1 MKKIIKLIDISKSFG
16 DHNVLNNINL
26 EVSEGSMVAIVGESG
41 SGKSTLLNI
50 MGTLEKPTS
59 GKVVI
64 MDQENVK
71 PGSTKSMYLLRD
83 TISYLFQNYA
93 LIDNETVE
101 SNLKIADKY
110 SKESKISM
118 IEALNI
124 VGLSGFEKKKI
135 YTLSG
140 GEQQRIA
147 LARTLIKPG
156 NIILADEP
164 TGNVDFDNK
173 IMIMEIFKTMKNMG
187 KTIIVVTHDKDLL
200 DYFDTVFD
208 LSDVL
213 VN

>member
-1 MKKIIKLIDISKSFG
+1 MFSPVSSIVL
-16 DHNVLNNINL
+16 DHTQVLQIHYT
-26 EVSEGSMVAIVGESG
+26 I
-41 SGKSTLLNI
+41 
-50 MGTLEKPTS
+50 
-59 GKVVI
+59 
-64 MDQENVK
+64 
-71 PGSTKSMYLLRD
+71 TK
-83 TISYLFQNYA
+83 YA

-101 SNLKIADKY
+101 SNLKIAEKY

-118 IEALNI
+118 NEALNI

-187 KTIIVVTHDKDLL
+187 KTIIVVTHDRDLL

-213 VN
+213 IN

>member
-1 MKKIIKLIDISKSFG
+1 MFSPVSSI
-16 DHNVLNNINL
+16 VLDYTQVLQIH
-26 EVSEGSMVAIVGESG
+26 
-41 SGKSTLLNI
+41 
-50 MGTLEKPTS
+50 
-59 GKVVI
+59 
-64 MDQENVK
+64 
-71 PGSTKSMYLLRD
+71 Y
-83 TISYLFQNYA
+83 TITNYA

-101 SNLKIADKY
+101 SNLKIAEKY

-124 VGLSGFEKKKI
+124 VVLSGFEKKKI

-173 IMIMEIFKTMKNMG
+173 IMIMEIFKT
-187 KTIIVVTHDKDLL
+187 
-200 DYFDTVFD
+200 
-208 LSDVL
+208 
-213 VN
+213 